1 MAEAGKIIKL
11 IGDVKAINVNG
22 EKSLNVGDAVSL
34 NDTIRTIGKDTSV
47 DIELSSG
54 KVLHIVGDNVAKI
67 DNSILTS
74 ESFENEAAI
83 DDKINNLIN
92 NLVNNNGEI
101 ELDATAAGEAGAAGA
116 TGTLNDVVFDQSGSE
131 STVYAD
137 VLSREVDNN
146 VITNFNNN
154 GLGAANLN
162 DLLAQGNQVTP
173 EINGEANNGE
183 IPTIP
188 GNNGANDNVVPEN
201 PENNTGNNTQPE
213 VKPEEKPENTED
225 VVTPEVKPEDK
236 PEEDKTE
243 DNTQPEVKPEE
254 DKTEDV
260 VTPEVKPEEDKTEDN
275 TQPEVKPEEKPL
287 NLTANVYDKDSN
299 IVDGKL
305 TNGTEFTIKGSG
317 ATPNSEVTINVI
329 GYTLDGNNVAQIHFP
344 VKVTADANG
353 DYSYTFDLS
362 NAELLYKYHVENGNN
377 SVDSSFS
384 VDNIAPVIT
393 DTKVEVVEGN
403 VVVSGKTEPEAVV
416 STPNG
421 DKATADKD
429 GNFVITIPNASDKVE
444 ISATDKVGNTSVN
457 PAIIEVPAS
466 ENKPE
471 EDKTED
477 VVTPE
482 VKPEDKPENT
492 EDNKQPE
499 EDKTEDVVTPEVKP
513 EDKPENT
520 EDNKQPEEDKTEDV
534 VTPEVKPE
542 DKPVA
547 PVFDKL
553 VITEVNGDDT
563 IKDHSATVDSN
574 SLVLKGKLENYQ
586 GVAGDYEF
594 DIQSNIL
601 NSVVNDIKVVG
612 HIDADG
618 TFTINLDANIIG
630 NNIGLIQV
638 KFEGKADVVTIL
650 EAASKEVDAKVDVE
664 ITGNGVNVENTLNN
678 NKVLTISG
686 TIKPVDANGN
696 AVEFVENKAL
706 VKINDKV
713 VDVTFNKDGSFT
725 TTYTPE
731 KDGEVKVE
739 VTYNVNDKI
748 VSDVATTTIDTTA
761 PLLGELTGTP
771 DLNGNYVVEGKT
783 EPNAVVTINGKT
795 EVKADADGNFK
806 ATLNDVKDG
815 EKLELVAK
823 DEAGNISNVG
833 TINAKLDTKEG

>member
-213 VKPEEKPENTED
+213 VKPEE
-225 VVTPEVKPEDK
+225 
-236 PEEDKTE
+236 DKTE
-243 DNTQPEVKPEE
+243 DNKQPEVKPEE
-254 DKTEDV
+254 KPENTEDV

-275 TQPEVKPEEKPL
+275 KQPEVKPEDKPENTEDVVIPEVKPEEKPE
-287 NLTANVYDKDSN
+287 N
-299 IVDGKL
+299 
-305 TNGTEFTIKGSG
+305 TEDVV
-317 ATPNSEVTINVI
+317 TPEV
-329 GYTLDGNNVAQIHFP
+329 
-344 VKVTADANG
+344 
-353 DYSYTFDLS
+353 
-362 NAELLYKYHVENGNN
+362 
-377 SVDSSFS
+377 
-384 VDNIAPVIT
+384 
-393 DTKVEVVEGN
+393 
-403 VVVSGKTEPEAVV
+403 
-416 STPNG
+416 
-421 DKATADKD
+421 
-429 GNFVITIPNASDKVE
+429 
-444 ISATDKVGNTSVN
+444 
-457 PAIIEVPAS
+457 
-466 ENKPE
+466 KPE
-471 EDKTED
+471 EDKTEDNKQPEVKPEDKPENTEDVVTPEVKPEPTPVVPEDKPVDNVIPSTPLNPATKLFTDILITSINGDNTAVDDRAEVSEGKLVITAKLDDFKGKEGEYTFTVNSNLNNAGLEQKVTAYVNANGEFTFTMDSNVVNNEQGMIKLSIGSVSDTANIFYVPATPDNTDDKPVD

-499 EDKTEDVVTPEVKP
+499 VKP
-513 EDKPENT
+513 E
-520 EDNKQPEEDKTEDV
+520 
-534 VTPEVKPE
+534 
-542 DKPVA
+542 A
-547 PVFDKL
+547 PLFDKL
-553 VITEVNGDDT
+553 VITEVNGDESLSDKLAKVDNNELV
-563 IKDHSATVDSN
+563 IKA
-574 SLVLKGKLENYQ
+574 KLEGFTGN
-586 GVAGDYEF
+586 AGDYIF
-594 DIQSNIL
+594 TIGSNIIGAT
-601 NSVVNDIKVVG
+601 NSVVSKAYVDENGNFTITLDSNIVNQETGLISVSLDDKHDIVRVEYNAPVVEAVDADIKVD
-612 HIDADG
+612 IFDNKG
-618 TFTINLDANIIG
+618 TNI
-630 NNIGLIQV
+630 
-638 KFEGKADVVTIL
+638 ED
-650 EAASKEVDAKVDVE
+650 
-664 ITGNGVNVENTLNN
+664 TLNN
-678 NKVLTISG
+678 NKELTISG
-686 TIKPVDANGN
+686 SVSPVDANGN
-696 AVEFVENKAL
+696 KVELNPDNATIT
-706 VKINDKV
+706 INGEKV
-713 VDVTFNKDGSFT
+713 NATINPDGSFT

-833 TINAKLDTKEG
+833 TINAKLDTKEGTLEFKVFQGDEDGFFN

>member
-11 IGDVKAINVNG
+11 IGDVKAINGNG

-54 KVLHIVGDNVAKI
+54 KVLHIVGDNIAKI

-101 ELDATAAGEAGAAGA
+101 ELDATAAGEAGAASA

-154 GLGAANLN
+154 GLGAANLD

-213 VKPEEKPENTED
+213 VKPEEDKTEDNTQPEVKPEEDKTENTED
-225 VVTPEVKPEDK
+225 VVTPEVKPEEDK
-236 PEEDKTE
+236 TEPEEDKTE

-466 ENKPE
+466 EN
-471 EDKTED
+471 
-477 VVTPE
+477 
-482 VKPEDKPENT
+482 
-492 EDNKQPE
+492 
-499 EDKTEDVVTPEVKP
+499 
-513 EDKPENT
+513 
-520 EDNKQPEEDKTEDV
+520 
-534 VTPEVKPE
+534 
-542 DKPVA
+542 
-547 PVFDKL
+547 
-553 VITEVNGDDT
+553 
-563 IKDHSATVDSN
+563 
-574 SLVLKGKLENYQ
+574 
-586 GVAGDYEF
+586 
-594 DIQSNIL
+594 
-601 NSVVNDIKVVG
+601 
-612 HIDADG
+612 
-618 TFTINLDANIIG
+618 
-630 NNIGLIQV
+630 
-638 KFEGKADVVTIL
+638 
-650 EAASKEVDAKVDVE
+650 
-664 ITGNGVNVENTLNN
+664 
-678 NKVLTISG
+678 
-686 TIKPVDANGN
+686 
-696 AVEFVENKAL
+696 
-706 VKINDKV
+706 
-713 VDVTFNKDGSFT
+713 
-725 TTYTPE
+725 
-731 KDGEVKVE
+731 
-739 VTYNVNDKI
+739 
-748 VSDVATTTIDTTA
+748 
-761 PLLGELTGTP
+761 
-771 DLNGNYVVEGKT
+771 
-783 EPNAVVTINGKT
+783 
-795 EVKADADGNFK
+795 
-806 ATLNDVKDG
+806 
-815 EKLELVAK
+815 
-823 DEAGNISNVG
+823 
-833 TINAKLDTKEG
+833 

>member
-213 VKPEEKPENTED
+213 EDKTEDNTQPEVKPEEKPDNTEDVVTPEVKPEDKPEDNIQPEDKPENTED
-225 VVTPEVKPEDK
+225 VVTPEVKPEDKPEDNIQPEDK

-243 DNTQPEVKPEE
+243 DNTQPEVKPE
-254 DKTEDV
+254 DKPENTEDV
-260 VTPEVKPEEDKTEDN
+260 VTPEVKPE
-275 TQPEVKPEEKPL
+275 P
-287 NLTANVYDKDSN
+287 
-299 IVDGKL
+299 
-305 TNGTEFTIKGSG
+305 
-317 ATPNSEVTINVI
+317 TP
-329 GYTLDGNNVAQIHFP
+329 
-344 VKVTADANG
+344 
-353 DYSYTFDLS
+353 
-362 NAELLYKYHVENGNN
+362 
-377 SVDSSFS
+377 
-384 VDNIAPVIT
+384 
-393 DTKVEVVEGN
+393 VV
-403 VVVSGKTEPEAVV
+403 
-416 STPNG
+416 
-421 DKATADKD
+421 
-429 GNFVITIPNASDKVE
+429 
-444 ISATDKVGNTSVN
+444 
-457 PAIIEVPAS
+457 
-466 ENKPE
+466 
-471 EDKTED
+471 
-477 VVTPE
+477 
-482 VKPEDKPENT
+482 PEDKPVDNVIPSTPLNPATKLFTDILITSINGDNT
-492 EDNKQPE
+492 AVDDRAEVSEGKLVITAKLDDFKGKEGEYTFTVNSNLNNAGLEQKVTAYVNANGEFTFTMDSNVVNNEQGMIKLSIGSVSDTANIFYVPATPDNTD
-499 EDKTEDVVTPEVKP
+499 DKPVDVVTPEVKP

-664 ITGNGVNVENTLNN
+664 IAGNGVNVENTLNN

>member
-1 MAEAGKIIKL
+1 
-11 IGDVKAINVNG
+11 
-22 EKSLNVGDAVSL
+22 
-34 NDTIRTIGKDTSV
+34 
-47 DIELSSG
+47 
-54 KVLHIVGDNVAKI
+54 
-67 DNSILTS
+67 
-74 ESFENEAAI
+74 
-83 DDKINNLIN
+83 
-92 NLVNNNGEI
+92 
-101 ELDATAAGEAGAAGA
+101 
-116 TGTLNDVVFDQSGSE
+116 
-131 STVYAD
+131 
-137 VLSREVDNN
+137 
-146 VITNFNNN
+146 
-154 GLGAANLN
+154 
-162 DLLAQGNQVTP
+162 
-173 EINGEANNGE
+173 
-183 IPTIP
+183 
-188 GNNGANDNVVPEN
+188 
-201 PENNTGNNTQPE
+201 
-213 VKPEEKPENTED
+213 
-225 VVTPEVKPEDK
+225 
-236 PEEDKTE
+236 DKTE
-243 DNTQPEVKPEE
+243 DNTQPEVKPEP
-254 DKTEDV
+254 TPV
-260 VTPEVKPEEDKTEDN
+260 V
-275 TQPEVKPEEKPL
+275 
-287 NLTANVYDKDSN
+287 
-299 IVDGKL
+299 
-305 TNGTEFTIKGSG
+305 
-317 ATPNSEVTINVI
+317 
-329 GYTLDGNNVAQIHFP
+329 
-344 VKVTADANG
+344 
-353 DYSYTFDLS
+353 
-362 NAELLYKYHVENGNN
+362 
-377 SVDSSFS
+377 
-384 VDNIAPVIT
+384 
-393 DTKVEVVEGN
+393 
-403 VVVSGKTEPEAVV
+403 
-416 STPNG
+416 
-421 DKATADKD
+421 
-429 GNFVITIPNASDKVE
+429 
-444 ISATDKVGNTSVN
+444 
-457 PAIIEVPAS
+457 
-466 ENKPE
+466 
-471 EDKTED
+471 
-477 VVTPE
+477 
-482 VKPEDKPENT
+482 PEDKPVDNVIPSTPLNPATKLFTDILITSINGDNT
-492 EDNKQPE
+492 AVDDRAEVSEGKLVITAKLDDFKGKEGEYTFTVNSNLNNAGLEQKVTAYVNTNGEFTFTMDSNVVNNEQGMIKLSIGSVSDTANIFYVPATPDNT
-499 EDKTEDVVTPEVKP
+499 D
-513 EDKPENT
+513 DKPV
-520 EDNKQPEEDKTEDV
+520 DV

-630 NNIGLIQV
+630 NNIGLIKV

-650 EAASKEVDAKVDVE
+650 EDASKEVDAKVDVE
-664 ITGNGVNVENTLNN
+664 IAGNGVNVENTLNN

-783 EPNAVVTINGKT
+783 EPNAAVTINDKT

-833 TINAKLDTKEG
+833 TINAK